1 MEALI
6 FLALMI
12 AAAGFWYNHWNK
24 KKVNFI
30 NNNPQFKD
38 AKKYSL
44 VLGNEVFINDDGYIA
59 LKNRSMP
66 DYAVVHIKDVVDF
79 DIKKNGKFH
88 GSIAG
93 SVGGAMLFGATG
105 MVLGTILGGKDKI
118 HELSVVFVINHEKY
132 QRVEIDFLSSKM
144 KAGGLK
150 DKLSSTILEH
160 MVSQLQVLENTYNNN
175 QVVQENIIQQNNM
188 NQQLEDKL
196 DATGKIRKLHELK
209 ESGAITEEEFTI
221 TKKKILDAMQKI

>member
-12 AAAGFWYNHWNK
+12 AVAGFWYNHWK
-24 KKVNFI
+24 KKQVDFI

-44 VLGNEVFINDDGYIA
+44 VVGNEVLINDNGYIA
-59 LKNRSMP
+59 LKNRLMP
-66 DYAVVHIKDVVDF
+66 DYAVVHIKDIVDF
-79 DIKKNGKFH
+79 DIKKDGKFH
-88 GSIAG
+88 GSVAG

-105 MVLGTILGGKDKI
+105 MVLGSILGGKDKI

-132 QRVEIDFLSSKM
+132 QRVEIDFLNSKM

-150 DKLSSTILEH
+150 DKLSNTILEH
-160 MVSQLQVLENTYNNN
+160 MVSQLQVLENKYNK
-175 QVVQENIIQQNNM
+175 QVTQENSVQQNNM
-188 NQQLEDKL
+188 NQQVEDKL
-196 DATGKIRKLHELK
+196 DATDRIKKLHELK
-209 ESGAITEEEFTI
+209 ESGAITEEEFI
-221 TKKKILDAMQKI
+221 IAKKKILDAM

>member
-6 FLALMI
+6 FICLMI
-12 AAAGFWYNHWNK
+12 AVFGFWYNHWK
-24 KKVNFI
+24 KKQVNFI

-44 VLGNEVFINDDGYIA
+44 VVGNEVLINDDGYIA
-59 LKNRSMP
+59 LKNRLMP
-66 DYAVVHIKDVVDF
+66 DYAVVHIKDIVDF
-79 DIKKNGKFH
+79 DIKKDGKFH
-88 GSIAG
+88 GSVAG

-132 QRVEIDFLSSKM
+132 QRVEIDFLNSKM
-144 KAGGLK
+144 KAGGIK
-150 DKLSSTILEH
+150 DKLSNTILEH
-160 MVSQLQVLENTYNNN
+160 MISQLQVLENKYNRQVAPNN
-175 QVVQENIIQQNNM
+175 SVQQNTM
-188 NQQLEDKL
+188 SQQIEEKL
-196 DATGKIRKLHELK
+196 DAPDQIKKLHELK

-221 TKKKILDAMQKI
+221 AKKKILDSM

>member
-12 AAAGFWYNHWNK
+12 AAAGFWYNHWK
-24 KKVNFI
+24 KKQVNFI

-44 VLGNEVFINDDGYIA
+44 VVGNEVLINDDGYIA
-59 LKNRSMP
+59 LKNRLMP
-66 DYAVVHIKDVVDF
+66 DYAVVHIKDIVDF
-79 DIKKNGKFH
+79 DIKKDGKFH
-88 GSIAG
+88 GSVAG

-105 MVLGTILGGKDKI
+105 MVLGSILGGKDKI

-132 QRVEIDFLSSKM
+132 QRVEIDFLNSKM

-150 DKLSSTILEH
+150 DKLSNTILEH
-160 MVSQLQVLENTYNNN
+160 MVNQLQVLENKYNN
-175 QVVQENIIQQNNM
+175 QVAQQNTVQQNTV
-188 NQQLEDKL
+188 NQHIEEKG
-196 DATGKIRKLHELK
+196 DATDRIKKLHELK
-209 ESGAITEEEFTI
+209 ESGAITDEEFAI
-221 TKKKILDAMQKI
+221 AKKKILDAM